1 MGLKITG
8 IGHYLP
14 PKVETAKELSD
25 KINKSENWII
35 SRTGVKERRVSLI
48 DVDLMAA
55 NAASVALG
63 GKGPPDLILNASG
76 VGKQIIPDTSV
87 FIQRELNMSG
97 VPSFSIHAT
106 CLSFLVAL
114 KVANDFLSSGS
125 YKRILIVSSDRGT
138 VGRNFNEPESSSL
151 LGDGAASVVVENDP
165 ENKSMLIDWR
175 FETWPEGAEF
185 TQVKG
190 GGTNLH
196 PDNPKTTK
204 ADNYFSMSGPRVYRM
219 ARKKV
224 HLMIKDILASNN
236 TSLDEVDM
244 VVPHQASN
252 FAVQAYASYGGFDES
267 KVVNVI
273 EEMGNC
279 VAASLPLALAVSIER
294 KKIKRGMKILL
305 VGTGAG
311 LSNAAAL
318 IKF

>member
-55 NAASVALG
+55 NAASVAIG
-63 GKGPPDLILNASG
+63 GEGSPDLILNASG

-125 YKRILIVSSDRGT
+125 YKRILIVSELS
-138 VGRNFNEPESSSL
+138 FWKP
-151 LGDGAASVVVENDP
+151 
-165 ENKSMLIDWR
+165 IDS
-175 FETWPEGAEF
+175 E
-185 TQVKG
+185 
-190 GGTNLH
+190 
-196 PDNPKTTK
+196 
-204 ADNYFSMSGPRVYRM
+204 
-219 ARKKV
+219 
-224 HLMIKDILASNN
+224 
-236 TSLDEVDM
+236 
-244 VVPHQASN
+244 
-252 FAVQAYASYGGFDES
+252 
-267 KVVNVI
+267 
-273 EEMGNC
+273 
-279 VAASLPLALAVSIER
+279 
-294 KKIKRGMKILL
+294 
-305 VGTGAG
+305 
-311 LSNAAAL
+311 
-318 IKF
+318 